1 MKLRVLFLLMTLVL
15 VWSSHLADRP
25 VGGASASISEYA
37 HHDDWTTALTQP
49 SAGSQGDP
57 SSAPQAA
64 PTAEEAVV
72 DLVGLLPPGASAS
85 MSALSMTWPGPYATL
100 VRIAPYL
107 DGPQRPPR
115 ATHLLA

>member
-15 VWSSHLADRP
+15 VWSSHVADRSVGAATP
-25 VGGASASISEYA
+25 VSEYA
-37 HHDDWTTALTQP
+37 HHDDWTAALTQP
-49 SAGSQGDP
+49 GAGSQGD
-57 SSAPQAA
+57 SSSVPQAA

-72 DLVGLLPPGASAS
+72 DLVGLLPPGAGAS